1 MIATLARASVE
12 GAILVTVVWALAKLL
27 RLSPATRSVLWW
39 CAAAKFVIALVW
51 TAPFE
56 IAVFPAQSPG
66 VAVAEHRV
74 PARPILEERGATDV
88 RLDSEGP
95 ALWSRPDSVRRQRT
109 PRVVVVCS
117 DRLDHWFGRCR
128 ARWHAPMARDG
139 EDAQRIGAGARR
151 HANTSRASSRCA
163 WVCEVFPEVRVSAC
177 AETPLV
183 MGLLRPVVLL
193 PGSRLDTLTDDQQ
206 RMVICHELAHLKRA
220 DLWLGCI
227 PALAERMFFFHPLA
241 HVASREYALAREA
254 ACDASVMRTLDA
266 APQEYGRLL
275 LALGVSPSRPGLT
288 AAGAAWSFQNLKR
301 RIAMLQDI
309 SVRSTRSRLL
319 TASIVGLAV
328 AALVPLRLV
337 ARPERAQDA
346 PVAARP
352 AAADERR
359 ELAKTQTPKDEQPV
373 KSERRKDET
382 GGLRFVLIS
391 EDGSRTT
398 AGAFESEDIA
408 RAERQRRGGEALLW
422 VRDGD
427 KEYVIR
433 DSEVL
438 REARSLWSD
447 VYRPDFDADTLRK
460 LTDAVGSLK
469 VDELA
474 QQGALMAQSVLDS
487 GLLADQAQLIA
498 EQGRQAAEIG
508 TMVAEQVLRGLV
520 DGGLTLGLDDA
531 KLEQHLQS
539 MEKLDID
546 RHLHSLDKLTE
557 DIEEKVEHQVHELE
571 HRNGDLDR
579 QMKELH
585 ERLST
590 LEAPM
595 KELAEPMKDFGHRM
609 DHFGRSVGEAARRA
623 TEEMQ
628 ALIERAIASG
638 KARPVR

>member
-12 GAILVTVVWALAKLL
+12 GAILVTLVWLLARLL
-27 RLSPATRSVLWW
+27 RLSPATRTVLWW

-51 TAPFE
+51 MAPLE
-56 IAVFPAQSPG
+56 IPVLPVQSPG
-66 VAVAEHRV
+66 VVVAARRV
-74 PARPILEERGATDV
+74 TSRPILESAAPAT
-88 RLDSEGP
+88 ST
-95 ALWSRPDSVRRQRT
+95 RRQGAAA
-109 PRVVVVCS
+109 S
-117 DRLDHWFGRCR
+117 DPGL
-128 ARWHAPMARDG
+128 
-139 EDAQRIGAGARR
+139 
-151 HANTSRASSRCA
+151 RASVTNGLREWSSFAAIGWMLGLAAAAFVGMRRWRETA
-163 WVCEVFPEVRVSAC
+163 RMPCESVPAAEVVQVRAAELATRLGLRRVPEVRVSAC

-193 PGSRLDTLTDDQQ
+193 PGNRLDTLTDDQQ

-266 APQEYGRLL
+266 APQEYGRVL

-319 TASIVGLAV
+319 TAAIVGLAV

-337 ARPERAQDA
+337 ARPARAQDA

-352 AAADERR
+352 TAAADEGR
-359 ELAKTQTPKDEQPV
+359 ELAKTQTSKDEQTV

-447 VYRPDFDADTLRK
+447 VYRPDFDADSVRK
-460 LTDAVGSLK
+460 LTQAVESLK

-474 QQGALMAQSVLDS
+474 EQGALMAQRLVDS
-487 GLLADQAQLIA
+487 ALLADQAQLIA

-508 TMVAEQVLRGLV
+508 LAVAEQVLRGLA
-520 DGGLTLGLDDA
+520 DGGFGTDGALEQQLKSIDKLDI
-531 KLEQHLQS
+531 EQHL
-539 MEKLDID
+539 
-546 RHLHSLDKLTE
+546 HSVDKLSE
-557 DIEEKVEHQVHELE
+557 HLNDEIEHTVRDLE
-571 HRNGDLDR
+571 HRMKGDFDSQL
-579 QMKELH
+579 KELH
-585 ERLST
+585 EQLST
-590 LEAPM
+590 LEQPM
-595 KELAEPMKDFGHRM
+595 KDLAEPMKDFGHHM
-609 DHFGRSVGEAARRA
+609 DDFGRAVGEAAREA
-623 TEEMQ
+623 TERMR
-628 ALIERAIASG
+628 ALIEQAIKNGQAIQ
-638 KARPVR
+638 VR